1 MKRTNGSFMDGSKTG
16 LEFKMSI
23 LSKILSPVT
32 SIISG
37 VLDKTVV
44 DKNERERLKQE
55 IAMALITEGEAQ
67 LEAQAKIIVAE
78 ANGSFLQRNWRP
90 ATMVT
95 FVALVVLRWL
105 GLTDTTITP
114 ELEIQLMELIKI
126 GLGGYVVGRSAEK
139 IASSWN
145 RK

>member
-1 MKRTNGSFMDGSKTG
+1 
-16 LEFKMSI
+16 MSI

-114 ELEIQLMELIKI
+114 ELEIELMELIKI

>member
-1 MKRTNGSFMDGSKTG
+1 MNGSFMDGSKIG
-16 LEFKMSI
+16 LDYKMSI

-37 VLDKTVV
+37 VLDKTIV

-105 GLTDTTITP
+105 GLTDSTITP

>member
-1 MKRTNGSFMDGSKTG
+1 MDGSKTG